1 MPRSRRTRPSFGHKL
16 EIRDSHFMIIPSW
29 ALLGLYAALIT
40 TAIPLI
46 QERLKAEGFAVAMI
60 VKFVACIAMVPFVI
74 THGFPDNPKFYYAVA
89 ITSVLWAISDVIY
102 FRSIPK
108 VGAGVVTRLLP
119 SAVILSF
126 ILWFFIDPAL
136 LEKYRAN
143 PLQASL
149 IAGIILLSAW
159 FASRLKN
166 CAVSW
171 KGFRVIW
178 FVIFAACVGPLIEK
192 MTLGYA
198 PVKQAPFA
206 FVFVQACF
214 MLCCYLLYY
223 MVRKPVSRGVLLSPL
238 SLKAGILIGLC
249 SAAGVTF
256 RFMALQE
263 PEHPAYLSVIL
274 FTDALWVVLFHRLIG
289 KSDNSNIWAGL
300 GIVFCA
306 IALTVVK
313 SLDLHF

>member
-1 MPRSRRTRPSFGHKL
+1 
-16 EIRDSHFMIIPSW
+16 MIIPSW
-29 ALLGLYAALIT
+29 VLLGLYAALIT

-46 QERLKAEGFAVAMI
+46 QERLKAEGFAVAML
-60 VKFVACIAMVPFVI
+60 VKFVACVAMIPFVL
-74 THGFPDNPKFYYAVA
+74 TQGFPDNPKFYVAVA

-136 LEKYRAN
+136 LDKYKAN

-149 IAGIILLSAW
+149 IAAIILLASW
-159 FASRLKN
+159 FASQLKN
-166 CAVSW
+166 CPVSW
-171 KGFRVIW
+171 KGVRVIW

-198 PVKQAPFA
+198 PAKQAPFA

-214 MLCCYLLYY
+214 MLCCYGLYY
-223 MVRKPVSRGVLLSPL
+223 LIRKPISRAALFSAL
-238 SLKAGILIGLC
+238 SLKAGILIGIC
-249 SAAGVTF
+249 SAAGVTL

-263 PEHPAYLSVIL
+263 AEHPAYLSVIL
-274 FTDALWVVLFHRLIG
+274 FTDALWVVLFHRLTG
-289 KSDNSNIWAGL
+289 KTDNSNIWAGL

-313 SLDLHF
+313 SLELFL